1 MKILRNILLVTIIA
15 GFLTTGVFGFFM
27 YEAQK
32 RNGKFGTKTIVIEE
46 GAGLKDIANLLK
58 NEDLL
63 KNEQLFILYTLLE
76 GQAKNMQAG
85 VYEINTPV
93 SIKDLVIIIS
103 GGEVSGFARVTIPEG
118 FTNKQIAER
127 LINTRVI
134 SSKEEFLN
142 LMSLSTSSAYDIYGY
157 EFLKTIKANSL
168 EGFLFPDT
176 YEFRDSDGASV
187 ILGKF
192 LENFELKAGNLVNSY
207 NTLTTASI
215 LEKEVQTEQDMR
227 IVAGILNNRLRL
239 GMLLQVD
246 ATLAHIT
253 GKKTGQITNQD
264 KLIDSPYNTYK
275 YTGLPPAPIANP
287 GLKAINAALNPTS
300 SDYLYYLTS
309 QDGATY
315 FAETL
320 EEHNKNKNLYLR

>member
-264 KLIDSPYNTYK
+264 KFIDSPYNTYK

>member
-1 MKILRNILLVTIIA
+1 
-15 GFLTTGVFGFFM
+15 
-27 YEAQK
+27 
-32 RNGKFGTKTIVIEE
+32 
-46 GAGLKDIANLLK
+46 
-58 NEDLL
+58 
-63 KNEQLFILYTLLE
+63 
-76 GQAKNMQAG
+76 
-85 VYEINTPV
+85 
-93 SIKDLVIIIS
+93 
-103 GGEVSGFARVTIPEG
+103 
-118 FTNKQIAER
+118 
-127 LINTRVI
+127 
-134 SSKEEFLN
+134 
-142 LMSLSTSSAYDIYGY
+142 MSLSTSSAYDIYGY